1 MATRVDPPYLRIVA
15 ELRRR
20 IADGELAPGDRV
32 PSTRQIT
39 REWGVALATAAKALS
54 ALRREGL
61 VSAKPRVGHVVS
73 RPGPAPARR
82 LGTPDHELSRERIVR
97 TAIEIADAEGLTAL
111 SMRGVASRLGV
122 AVMSPYRYVDGKD
135 DLVLLMA
142 DAAYGEETCPAEPPE
157 DWRARMELGA
167 RTLWTL
173 HRRHPWLARISS
185 PPRPPPPNLTVHAD
199 WALSALD
206 GHGLDPAT
214 LRTLHVLT
222 YSYIQGVAVH
232 LERAQAVTGL
242 PGDGWTHARKPA
254 MAALDDG
261 CDLDLDVLFETGLK
275 LMLDGLALRIARD
288 DVSSMFPGPVP
299 QRGRGVAQRGHAHGR
314 EDRDCH

>member
-1 MATRVDPPYLRIVA
+1 VAAKVDPPYLRIVA

-39 REWGVALATAAKALS
+39 REWGVALATATKAL
-54 ALRREGL
+54 ATLRREGL
-61 VSAKPRVGHVVS
+61 VLAKPRVGHVVS
-73 RPGPAPARR
+73 RPEPGPARR
-82 LGTPDHELSRERIVR
+82 HRTPDHELSRERIVR
-97 TAIEIADAEGLTAL
+97 AAIEVADTEGLAAL

-142 DAAYGEETCPAEPPE
+142 DAAYGEETYPAEPPE
-157 DWRARMELGA
+157 GWRARMELGA

-173 HRRHPWLARISS
+173 HRRHSWLAQVSS
-185 PPRPPPPNLTVHAD
+185 PTRPPPLPNLMVHTD
-199 WALSALD
+199 WVLSALD

-214 LRTLHVLT
+214 MRNLRVLT
-222 YSYIQGVAVH
+222 YSYIRGIAVH
-232 LERAQAVTGL
+232 LERAQPVTGL
-242 PGDGWTHARKPA
+242 PEDQTHTQEPA

-275 LMLDGLALRIARD
+275 LMLDGLTLRI
-288 DVSSMFPGPVP
+288 GT
-299 QRGRGVAQRGHAHGR
+299 
-314 EDRDCH
+314 

>member
-1 MATRVDPPYLRIVA
+1 MATRVDPPYLRIVT

-20 IADGELAPGDRV
+20 IAEGELAPGARV

-54 ALRREGL
+54 TLRREGL
-61 VSAKPRVGHVVS
+61 VMAKPRIGHVVS
-73 RPGPAPARR
+73 RPGPAPARGP
-82 LGTPDHELSRERIVR
+82 GTPDHELSRERIVR
-97 TAIEIADAEGLTAL
+97 AAIEIADAEGLTAL

-135 DLVLLMA
+135 DLLLLMA
-142 DAAYGEETCPAEPPE
+142 DAAYGEETWPAEPPE
-157 DWRARMELGA
+157 GWRARMELAA
-167 RTLWTL
+167 RTLWAL
-173 HRRHPWLARISS
+173 HRRHPWLAQISS
-185 PPRPPPPNLTVHAD
+185 PARPPLPGLMVHAD

-214 LRTLHVLT
+214 LRTLGVLT
-222 YSYIQGVAVH
+222 HSYIQGIAVH
-232 LERAQAVTGL
+232 LERAQAVIGL
-242 PGDGWTHARKPA
+242 PEDGWAHTPGPA

-275 LMLDGLALRIARD
+275 LMLDGLALRIE
-288 DVSSMFPGPVP
+288 P
-299 QRGRGVAQRGHAHGR
+299 
-314 EDRDCH
+314 